1 MQLSSKYIISIALS
15 AQILLPFSRDPKKV
29 SSGSADPS
37 LPPAGPLS
45 QDVVS
50 RSADMTLYV
59 VFLPVFPISGRKDRF
74 AYSLILIHFRKILNP
89 IKIGS

>member
-1 MQLSSKYIISIALS
+1 MKVIIAIVTSIVLS
-15 AQILLPFSRDPKKV
+15 LPEDPVSV

-59 VFLPVFPISGRKDRF
+59 VFLPVFPSQSSAAEKI
-74 AYSLILIHFRKILNP
+74 ASLIH
-89 IKIGS
+89 

>member
-1 MQLSSKYIISIALS
+1 MPVICRCQTYGYAWYLHVSL
-15 AQILLPFSRDPKKV
+15 FFHRDPKNI
-29 SSGSADPS
+29 SSGAADPS

-59 VFLPVFPISGRKDRF
+59 VFLPVFPSQSSAAEKI
-74 AYSLILIHFRKILNP
+74 ASLIH
-89 IKIGS
+89 

>member
-1 MQLSSKYIISIALS
+1 MHVSL
-15 AQILLPFSRDPKKV
+15 FFHRDPKNI
-29 SSGSADPS
+29 SYGSADPS

-59 VFLPVFPISGRKDRF
+59 VFLPVFPSQSSAAEKI
-74 AYSLILIHFRKILNP
+74 ASLIH
-89 IKIGS
+89 